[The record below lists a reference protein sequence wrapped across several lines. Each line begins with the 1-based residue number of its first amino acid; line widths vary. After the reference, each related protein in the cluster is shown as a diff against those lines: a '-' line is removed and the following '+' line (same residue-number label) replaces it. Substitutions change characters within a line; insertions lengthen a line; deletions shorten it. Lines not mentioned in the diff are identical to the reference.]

1 MSGRTRTPLPE
12 LLQLIDG
19 HVFVAGQMQQR
30 IEEHRGVTGGKNE
43 AVAIAPLRI
52 GWIVAQKFG
61 PQNEGHVGHAHRRAG
76 MTRLRLL
83 HGIDRQEADRV
94 DAELF
99 ELVFLTDA
107 RLVALFRYGDG
118 GGGFIG
124 GARVHVTS
132 AGGAGLYS
140 ARFGP
145 IGAVDDS
152 RRERHGQRL
161 ARSESPEIPGLRTDG
176 GATRYRAAYAAVR
189 LFGAPSR
196 TDPADRD
203 HSGLSAEST
212 HRRSG

>member
-1 MSGRTRTPLPE
+1 MSGRARTPLPD

-19 HVFVAGQMQQR
+19 HVFVASQMQQR
-30 IEEHRGVTGGKNE
+30 IEEHRGMTGGKNE

-61 PQNEGHVGHAHRRAG
+61 PQNESLVGHAHRRSG
-76 MTRLRLL
+76 MARLRFLNAV
-83 HGIDRQEADRV
+83 DRQEADGV

-99 ELVFLTDA
+99 ELVLLTDA

-118 GGGFIG
+118 SGGFIC

-161 ARSESPEIPGLRTDG
+161 ACSESPEIPGERADV
-176 GATRYRAAYAAVR
+176 GATRYRAAHSAVR
-189 LFGAPSR
+189 FLRPPAR
-196 TDPADRD
+196 TDPADGD
-203 HSGLSAEST
+203 
-212 HRRSG
+212 RS